1 MTYCDYEPLGGYVTI
16 NLKIKELK
24 ELLDVPSDKLKT
36 ELAEILARAEK
47 EKQSYIDYA
56 KQNEWMSLR
65 LWKLTP

>member
-1 MTYCDYEPLGGYVTI
+1 MTYCDYEPLGDYVTI
-16 NLKIKELK
+16 NIKIKELK

-56 KQNEWMSLR
+56 KQNE
-65 LWKLTP
+65 